1 MTVPNNAH
9 EVGAQLAK
17 LAKTLDAAKES
28 ANHAELDE
36 VEAREAFKVAEAKA
50 LLRAEGGTADQR
62 RAQATLDTH
71 DERLKAETATAISK
85 GWGREIRTIQARID
99 IGRTLASGIR
109 AEAQLA
115 PYGGGA

>member
-17 LAKTLDAAKES
+17 LARELDKAKES

-36 VEAREAFKVAEAKA
+36 VEAREAFTMAYAHATIKA
-50 LLRAEGGTADQR
+50 DGGAADIR
-62 RAQATLDTH
+62 KAQAVIATH
-71 DERLKAETATAISK
+71 DERLKAETSTAISK

-115 PYGGGA
+115 PYGGGS

>member
-1 MTVPNNAH
+1 MSVPHTAN
-9 EVGAQLAK
+9 EVGLQLAK
-17 LAKTLDAAKES
+17 LARDLDRAKEE

-36 VEAREAFKVAEAKA
+36 VEAREAFKIAEAKA

-71 DERLKAETATAISK
+71 EERLRAETSTAISK

-99 IGRTLASGIR
+99 IGRSLAAGVR